1 MAKKKSTDTNATG
14 GDESS
19 IPLPEILTRL
29 SEPQRRAVTVLAEA
43 GYRINSGRISGA
55 VSLAAAAAQVSRIT
69 IYNWLKIEEF
79 SDALEA
85 CNALFIV
92 ECLENLRRAARAGDT
107 RATLERLIIFDSE
120 AFDRQLAR
128 DRLRFQHEKEMLQ
141 LKIAAGL
148 DVNDDNPP
156 DFNYTELPKA
166 ENPFATKPES
176 H

>member
-1 MAKKKSTDTNATG
+1 MAKKKTHDTSAPDG
-14 GDESS
+14 ADAPG
-19 IPLPEILTRL
+19 PLPEILTHL
-29 SEPQRRAVTVLAEA
+29 SDQQRRAVTVLAEA
-43 GYRINSGRISGA
+43 GYRINSGRLSGA
-55 VSLAAAAAQVSRIT
+55 VSLAAAAAQVSRVT
-69 IYNWLKIEEF
+69 IYNWLKLSEF
-79 SDALEA
+79 TDALEA

-141 LKIAAGL
+141 LKIAAGI
-148 DVNDDNPP
+148 DVNDNAPP

-166 ENPFATKPES
+166 ENPFAKPES